1 MAIKLGEALVKAGLI
16 TKEQLRLGL
25 ERQVIFGG
33 RIGTNLVEL
42 KVIRE
47 DELVSFLSKFLK
59 VPSVDPAILVS
70 IDKEI
75 TSCISREIAEKY
87 RAVPFRKDRN
97 RLHVALLDPLSM
109 AAVDELRFIIGY
121 DIIPYV
127 TSELRLLY
135 ALEKYYGLE
144 RDLRYISI
152 FGKESEQGHE
162 QEKTGNSEEAKKHLV
177 KVKEEFANAQN
188 RDEVI
193 GLLLNETKKNSSRAA
208 IFIQKG
214 DKVTG
219 WRSRGIDAENIE
231 MKIEPASI
239 FADVIDRKNYY
250 RGPLLK
256 IPGNKPLMALLSGT
270 PQDCCLIPI
279 QLRDRI
285 IALLYVDNGNNA
297 VMDAGL
303 SYIHTLVL
311 MASYSFE
318 IAIIRRKIL
327 DL

>member
-1 MAIKLGEALVKAGLI
+1 VKLGEALVKASLI
-16 TKEQLRLGL
+16 TQEQLRLAL

-47 DELVSFLSKFLK
+47 DELVSFLSNFLK
-59 VPSVDPAILVS
+59 VPSVDPSVLVS

-75 TSCISREIAEKY
+75 TSCVSREIAEKY
-87 RAVPFRKDRN
+87 RTVPFRKDRN
-97 RLHVALLDPLSM
+97 RLHVALLDPRSM
-109 AAVDELRFIIGY
+109 AAVDELRFITGY

-152 FGKESEQGHE
+152 FGRESEQE
-162 QEKTGNSEEAKKHLV
+162 QEKTGNSEEAKKHLP
-177 KVKEEFANAQN
+177 KVKEEFANAKS
-188 RDEVI
+188 RDEII
-193 GLLLNETKKNSSRAA
+193 GLLLNETKRISSRAA

-219 WRSRGIDAENIE
+219 WRSREINAENVEI
-231 MKIEPASI
+231 KIEPASI
-239 FADVIDRKNYY
+239 FADAINRRNYY

-256 IPGNKPLMALLSGT
+256 IPGNEPLISLLSGT
-270 PQDCCLIPI
+270 PQDCCMIPI
-279 QLRDRI
+279 QLRDKI
-285 IALLYVDNGNNA
+285 IALMYVDNGNNA

-318 IAIIRRKIL
+318 IAIIRRKIM

>member
-1 MAIKLGEALVKAGLI
+1 MKLGEALVKASLI
-16 TKEQLRLGL
+16 TREQLRQAL

-47 DELVSFLSKFLK
+47 PELVSFLSKYLR
-59 VPSVDPAILVS
+59 VPAVDPSKL
-70 IDKEI
+70 IDIGDEPI
-75 TSCISREIAEKY
+75 ACISREMAEKY
-87 RAVPFRKDRN
+87 KVVPFRKDRN
-97 RLHVALLDPLSM
+97 RLHVVLLDPRSM
-109 AAVDELRFIIGY
+109 AAVDELRFMTGY

-135 ALEKYYGLE
+135 ALEKYYGME

-152 FGKESEQGHE
+152 FGKEGEHE
-162 QEKTGNSEEAKKHLV
+162 EEKPKDQEEGRRQLAKI
-177 KVKEEFANAQN
+177 KEEFAHAKE
-188 RDEVI
+188 RDEII
-193 GLLLNETKKNSSRAA
+193 GLLLNESKKISSRAA
-208 IFIQKG
+208 IFILKG

-219 WRSRGIDAENIE
+219 WKARGMDAENAEI
-231 MKIEPASI
+231 KIEPTSV
-239 FADVIDRKNYY
+239 FAEVVNNKKYY

-256 IPGNKPLMALLSGT
+256 IPGNEPLIALLQGA

-285 IALLYVDNGNNA
+285 IALLYVDNGNRS
-297 VMDAGL
+297 VLDAGL
-303 SYIHTLVL
+303 SYIHSLVT

-318 IAIIRRKIL
+318 ISILRKKIL